1 MLGSVRALGFSKT
14 ARSGPGHDKARGGLN
29 SLLASSV
36 FGRRHADDIAK
47 GPAES
52 AKASEAGVEAN
63 VGHAS
68 VGLAQHEHRALD
80 APALEVA
87 MRRLAEGRLEGPD
100 EVGLGNV
107 GDGREVVYI
116 ERLRV
121 GAVDRVSG
129 AKHSAVDL
137 LDGLGHALLTVAAW
151 VPPASKR
158 ARQ

>member
-29 SLLASSV
+29 SILTSSV
-36 FGRRHADDIAK
+36 FGGRHADDIVK

-52 AKASEAGVEAN
+52 AEAREAGVEAN

-68 VGLAQHEHRALD
+68 VGLAQHEHGALD

-100 EVGLGNV
+100 EVGLGHARHLGEV
-107 GDGREVVYI
+107 GDVE
-116 ERLRV
+116 RV
-121 GAVDRVSG
+121 GVRAIDGVTRAQHPAIQLLYG
-129 AKHSAVDL
+129 ATHL
-137 LDGLGHALLTVAAW
+137 FLTVAASE
-151 VPPASKR
+151 PLAGRR
-158 ARQ
+158 ARR

>member
-100 EVGLGNV
+100 EVGLGHARHLRKV
-107 GDGREVVYI
+107 GDVEGV
-116 ERLRV
+116 RV
-121 GAVDRVSG
+121 RAVDRV
-129 AKHSAVDL
+129 ACAQHSAIQL
-137 LDGLGHALLTVAAW
+137 LHGAAHEFLTVAA
-151 VPPASKR
+151 SG
-158 ARQ
+158 